1 MAISMADHGV
11 QGVGDFGELLEEM
24 MQRAEVVKQTDS
36 VEPALSKSDFADLVE
51 KLESS
56 FYSQAKSLDMRK
68 PAHAI
73 IEAAFRDRFNSLLVS
88 LEQIWI
94 ERTLEHI

>member
-11 QGVGDFGELLEEM
+11 QGVGDFGKLLEEM

-51 KLESS
+51 KLELK
-56 FYSQAKSLDMRK
+56 FYTQTKSTDLRK
-68 PAHAI
+68 PTHAI
-73 IEAAFRDRFNSLLVS
+73 VEAAFRDRFNNLLVS
-88 LEQIWI
+88 
-94 ERTLEHI
+94 